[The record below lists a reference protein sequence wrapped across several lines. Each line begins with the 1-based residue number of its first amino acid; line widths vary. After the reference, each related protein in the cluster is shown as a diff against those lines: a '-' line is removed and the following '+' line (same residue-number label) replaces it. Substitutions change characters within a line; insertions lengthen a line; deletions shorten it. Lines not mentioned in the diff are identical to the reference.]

1 MVQKTKIQVLIDF
14 GNKVN
19 TMPSIYILKLGLT
32 ICHTNVTAQKI
43 NICIFKTFRIV
54 LNTF

>member
-14 GNKVN
+14 GNEVN